1 MVIRGTIFHHYKLVF
16 HNGDVGRKFLILLN
30 SPAQDELHLFV
41 KTTSQK
47 KNKPTTPGCI
57 ETLSLFFIPVGKT
70 FFEKPTWVQLYQI
83 YQFVPDLMIKDP
95 DIKKVGILK
104 PEIIDEIVNCL
115 FLSRG
120 KDILPDHKKLL
131 RPTMKKSII
140 QLAEKSKKH

>member
-47 KNKPTTPGCI
+47 KNKPTTPGCL

-83 YQFVPDLMIKDP
+83 YQFVPDLIIIDP
-95 DIKKVGILK
+95 DIKKVRILK
-104 PEIIDEIVNCL
+104 P
-115 FLSRG
+115 G

-131 RPTMKKSII
+131 RPPMKKSIK
-140 QLAEKSKKH
+140 QLAEKWKKH